1 MARSSWKTVEK
12 QARIEYEVKKS
23 VFIADVAPVESGEE
37 ATDFLRK
44 IKKEFPDARHHVYA
58 YRAGSETV
66 EQRYSDDGE
75 PQGTAG
81 MPVLDVI
88 RHQELEDLICVV
100 TRYFGGILLGTG
112 GLTRAYST
120 AASQG
125 IEAAGPCKMAMLE
138 LYHVKLE
145 YSLSEKFQYAAKK
158 SGFPLGD
165 ILYEDKPVIPV
176 YCAKEDKEKLIRL
189 VNDTTSGRA
198 EVTHIGSSATRIE
211 DAGQS

>member
-1 MARSSWKTVEK
+1 MSRTTWKTVSHP
-12 QARIEYEVKKS
+12 ARIEYEVKKS
-23 VFIADVAPVESGEE
+23 VFIADVAPVHSGEE

-58 YRAGSETV
+58 YRAGDEVV

-81 MPVLDVI
+81 MPVLEVI
-88 RHQELEDLICVV
+88 RHQDLQDLCVV

-125 IEAAGPCKMAMLE
+125 VEAAGPCRMAILE
-138 LYHVKLE
+138 LFHVKLD
-145 YSLSEKFQYAAKK
+145 YSQSERFQYAAKK
-158 SGFPLGD
+158 SGFAIGD
-165 ILYEDKPVIPV
+165 ILYEDRPIVPV
-176 YCAKEDKEKLIRL
+176 YCAGEDKEKLLTL
-189 VNDTTSGRA
+189 VNDITAAKAT
-198 EVTHIGSSATRIE
+198 VTHIGSSAAKIE
-211 DAGQS
+211 EEQPL

>member
-1 MARSSWKTVEK
+1 MARTTWKTVAR

-23 VFIADVAPVESGEE
+23 VFIADVTPVGSGEE
-37 ATDFLRK
+37 ATEFIRR

-58 YRAGSETV
+58 YRAGDEVV

-88 RHQELEDLICVV
+88 RHQELEDLVCVV

-125 IEAAGPCKMAMLE
+125 IEAAGPCKMALLE
-138 LYHVKLE
+138 LYHVKLD
-145 YSLSEKFQYAAKK
+145 YSQSERFQYAAKK
-158 SGFPLGD
+158 SGFAVGEV
-165 ILYEDKPVIPV
+165 IYEELPIVPV
-176 YCAKEDKEKLIRL
+176 YCAKDDKEKLLQL
-189 VNDTTSGRA
+189 VNDITAARA
-198 EVTHIGSSATRIE
+198 SVTHIGASATRVE
-211 DAGQS
+211 A

>member
-1 MARSSWKTVEK
+1 MSRTSWKTVAS

-23 VFIADVAPVESGEE
+23 VFIADVAPVHSGEE

-58 YRAGSETV
+58 YRAGDEVV

-81 MPVLDVI
+81 MPVLEII
-88 RHQELEDLICVV
+88 RHQELEDVICVV

-120 AASQG
+120 PAAQG
-125 IEAAGPCKMAMLE
+125 IEAAGPCRMAILE
-138 LYHVKLE
+138 LYHVKLD
-145 YSLSEKFQYAAKK
+145 YSLSERFQYAAKK
-158 SGFPLGD
+158 SGFAIGD
-165 ILYEDKPVIPV
+165 ILYEDRPIVPV
-176 YCAKEDKEKLIRL
+176 YCAKEEKEKLLTL
-189 VNDTTSGRA
+189 VNDITAARA
-198 EVTHIGSSATRIE
+198 LVTHIGSSAAKIE
-211 DAGQS
+211 EQ

>member
-1 MARSSWKTVEK
+1 MARTTWKTVAR
-12 QARIEYEVKKS
+12 QARIEHEVKKS
-23 VFIADVAPVESGEE
+23 VFIADVTPVGSGEE
-37 ATDFLRK
+37 ATEFIRR

-58 YRAGSETV
+58 YRAGDEVV

-88 RHQELEDLICVV
+88 RHQELEDLVCVV

-125 IEAAGPCKMAMLE
+125 IEAAGPCKMALLE
-138 LYHVKLE
+138 LYHVKLD
-145 YSLSEKFQYAAKK
+145 YSQSERFQYAAKK
-158 SGFPLGD
+158 SGFAVGEV
-165 ILYEDKPVIPV
+165 IYEELPIVPV
-176 YCAKEDKEKLIRL
+176 YCAKDDKEKLLQL
-189 VNDTTSGRA
+189 VNDITAARA
-198 EVTHIGSSATRIE
+198 SVTHIGASATRVE
-211 DAGQS
+211 E

>member
-1 MARSSWKTVEK
+1 MSRTSWKTVAS

-23 VFIADVAPVESGEE
+23 VFIADVAPVHSGEE

-58 YRAGSETV
+58 YRAGDEVV

-81 MPVLDVI
+81 MPVLEVI
-88 RHQELEDLICVV
+88 RHQELEDVICVV

-120 AASQG
+120 SAAQG
-125 IEAAGPCKMAMLE
+125 IEAAGPCRMAILE
-138 LYHVKLE
+138 LYHVKLD
-145 YSLSEKFQYAAKK
+145 YSLSERFQYAAKK
-158 SGFPLGD
+158 SGFAIGD
-165 ILYEDKPVIPV
+165 ILYEDRPIVPV
-176 YCAKEDKEKLIRL
+176 YCAKEEKEKLLTL
-189 VNDTTSGRA
+189 VNDITAARA
-198 EVTHIGSSATRIE
+198 LVTHIGSSAAKIE
-211 DAGQS
+211 E

>member
-1 MARSSWKTVEK
+1 MSRTSWKTVAS

-23 VFIADVAPVESGEE
+23 VFIADVAPVHSGEE

-58 YRAGSETV
+58 YRAGDEVV

-81 MPVLDVI
+81 MPVLEII
-88 RHQELEDLICVV
+88 RHQELEDVICVV

-120 AASQG
+120 SAAQG
-125 IEAAGPCKMAMLE
+125 IEAAGPCRMAILE
-138 LYHVKLE
+138 LYHVKLD
-145 YSLSEKFQYAAKK
+145 YSLSERFQYAAKK
-158 SGFPLGD
+158 SGFAIGD
-165 ILYEDKPVIPV
+165 ILYEDRPIVPV
-176 YCAKEDKEKLIRL
+176 YCAKEEKEKLLTL
-189 VNDTTSGRA
+189 VNDITAARA
-198 EVTHIGSSATRIE
+198 LVTHIGSSAAKIE
-211 DAGQS
+211 EQ

>member
-1 MARSSWKTVEK
+1 MSRTSWKTVAS

-23 VFIADVAPVESGEE
+23 VFIADVAPVHSGEE

-58 YRAGSETV
+58 YRAGDEVV

-81 MPVLDVI
+81 MPILEVI
-88 RHQELEDLICVV
+88 RHQELENVICVV

-120 AASQG
+120 SAAQG
-125 IEAAGPCKMAMLE
+125 IEAAGPCRMAILE
-138 LYHVKLE
+138 LYHVKLD
-145 YSLSEKFQYAAKK
+145 YSLSERFQYAAKK
-158 SGFPLGD
+158 SGFALGD
-165 ILYEDKPVIPV
+165 ILYEDRPIVPV
-176 YCAKEDKEKLIRL
+176 YCAKEEKEKLLTL
-189 VNDTTSGRA
+189 VNDITAARA
-198 EVTHIGSSATRIE
+198 LVTHIGSSAARIDE
-211 DAGQS
+211 K